1 MRALLVSLLFVAC
14 VFSAQMLD
22 PLVREVHN
30 GDIIQVGTMGPG
42 QTLPITFHN
51 EVYSGGI
58 HGIGGN
64 YDLAAVGPVPP
75 GWSSSNSQLY
85 GRPLQVTVTSS
96 PSARE
101 GTYQVPIM
109 ILDEGDGE
117 KLGNITFVAEVEI
130 SNDVMDMS
138 VEPPE
143 RRVGLGQPAVFEVL
157 IRNKGAAGDLF
168 IVSAEGVPKWSFRK
182 TVYVPGGG
190 SKKILYE
197 VVGFEEEQYHATIL
211 VQSANAPIVRE
222 EARIT
227 ITAVPDVLSDYKAT
241 MSGALLFPIFEL
253 PIYSLAGLLSNFW

>member
-1 MRALLVSLLFVAC
+1 MLLLAAS

-22 PLVREVHN
+22 PVVREVHN
-30 GDIIQVGTMGPG
+30 GDVVQVGTIGPG

-51 EVYSGGI
+51 EVYSGGV

-64 YDLAAVGPVPP
+64 YDLATAGPVPP
-75 GWSSSNSQLY
+75 GWSSSDSRLY
-85 GRPLQVTVTSS
+85 GRPLQVTITSS

-101 GTYQVPIM
+101 GVYQIPVM

-117 KLGNITFVAEVEI
+117 QLGNITFTAEVEI
-130 SNDVMDMS
+130 SNDVMGMS
-138 VEPPE
+138 AEPSE

-157 IRNKGAAGDLF
+157 IVNKGAAGDLF

-190 SKKILYE
+190 SKKIIYE
-197 VVGFEEEQYHATIL
+197 VVGFEEEQYHATMI
-211 VQSANAPIVRE
+211 VQSANAPIVRK
-222 EARIT
+222 EAQIT

-241 MSGALLFPIFEL
+241 MNGALLFPIFEL
-253 PIYSLAGLLSNFW
+253 PIYSIAGLLSNLW